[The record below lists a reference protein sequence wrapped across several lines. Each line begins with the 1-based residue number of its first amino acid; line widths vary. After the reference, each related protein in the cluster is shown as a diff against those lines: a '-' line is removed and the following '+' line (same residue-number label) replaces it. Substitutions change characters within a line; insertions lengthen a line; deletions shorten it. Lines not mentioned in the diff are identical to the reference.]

1 LGDNDRIGSP
11 AALATAV
18 IALIGAKTSD
28 LEMIVLKQRVERRA
42 SHG

>member
-28 LEMIVLKQRVERRA
+28 LGNDRFKTK
-42 SHG
+42 G